1 MDLTTFRA
9 VLFDIDGTLVDSN
22 YLHVESFM
30 RAFDEVG
37 VALSTWRVHRAIGL
51 DSSRLLE
58 ELLGDRAEEV
68 GGDVKEAHSR
78 LYRELWPRL
87 RRFDGARE
95 LLEALHGRGIRVVL
109 ATSAPE
115 DELEELLRV
124 LDCDDVIHATTNGDD
139 VETAKP
145 EPDILGVALERAGV
159 DADEALMVGDAR
171 WDAVA
176 AGRAGVRMV
185 GVRSGGISEG
195 ELRDAGALE
204 VHDDVAALLRSLR

>member
-1 MDLTTFRA
+1 MDLTSTRA
-9 VLFDIDGTLVDSN
+9 VLFDIDGTLIDSN

-30 RAFDEVG
+30 QAFEEVG
-37 VALSTWRVHRAIGL
+37 VEMSAWRVHRAIGL

-58 ELLGDRAEEV
+58 ELLGERAQEI
-68 GGDVKEAHSR
+68 GDQVKEGHSR

-95 LLEALHGRGIRVVL
+95 LLETLHERGIRVVL

-159 DADEALMVGDAR
+159 TADEALMVGDAR

-176 AGRAGVRMV
+176 AGRAGIRMV

-204 VHDDVAALLRSLR
+204 VHDDVAALLRSLS

>member
-1 MDLTTFRA
+1 MDLTSTRA
-9 VLFDIDGTLVDSN
+9 VLFDIDGTLIDSN

-30 RAFDEVG
+30 QAFEEVG
-37 VALSTWRVHRAIGL
+37 VEMSAWRVHRAIGL

-58 ELLGDRAEEV
+58 ELLGERAQEI
-68 GGDVKEAHSR
+68 GDQVKEGHSR

-95 LLEALHGRGIRVVL
+95 LLETLHERGIRVVL

-159 DADEALMVGDAR
+159 TADEALMVGDAR

-176 AGRAGVRMV
+176 AGRAGIRMV

-204 VHDDVAALLRSLR
+204 VHDDVAALLRALS

>member
-1 MDLTTFRA
+1 MDLTSTRA
-9 VLFDIDGTLVDSN
+9 VLFDIDGTLIDSN

-30 RAFDEVG
+30 QAFEEVG
-37 VALSTWRVHRAIGL
+37 VEMSAWRVHRAIGL

-58 ELLGDRAEEV
+58 ELLGARAQEI
-68 GGDVKEAHSR
+68 GDQVKEGHSR

-95 LLEALHGRGIRVVL
+95 LLETLHERGIRVVL

-159 DADEALMVGDAR
+159 TADEALMVGDAR

-176 AGRAGVRMV
+176 AGRAGIRMV

-204 VHDDVAALLRSLR
+204 VHDDVAALLRSLS